1 MAIVR
6 WFASLG
12 GRSWVLDGIATQMAT
27 NYVFRSLPCVIA
39 LAGYWAAGRS
49 RQTRRTV
56 IAAFL
61 ASFLAGAFSRVVQNL
76 WQTPRPV
83 HDPLL
88 SGAFS
93 PSFTRI
99 IESDFHSFPSDHAAF
114 LLPLVW
120 YAGRLQPWLGAA
132 MTALVGAALLARL
145 HLGIHYPTDVVV
157 GLLIGVLTIG
167 ATERLWP
174 RLVDRIGALI
184 DLGKNRWPVLTAS
197 LLFLLAYAYASMFD
211 DFRSLAVAIWR
222 ALTHS

>member
-1 MAIVR
+1 M
-6 WFASLG
+6 
-12 GRSWVLDGIATQMAT
+12 
-27 NYVFRSLPCVIA
+27 
-39 LAGYWAAGRS
+39 
-49 RQTRRTV
+49 
-56 IAAFL
+56 
-61 ASFLAGAFSRVVQNL
+61 
-76 WQTPRPV
+76 
-83 HDPLL
+83 
-88 SGAFS
+88 
-93 PSFTRI
+93 
-99 IESDFHSFPSDHAAF
+99 
-114 LLPLVW
+114 W

-145 HLGIHYPTDVVV
+145 HLGEPPTDVVV